1 MRIMMKNLILLVVF
15 SGIVACASQ
24 SYVRQTQKEPE
35 ILTVR
40 SDGTMVFNQRTL
52 NKEDVVIYPDGFG
65 GERAAIKVYVPLKPD
80 FYRNTI
86 RVQREGTDT
95 AVIQN

>member
-1 MRIMMKNLILLVVF
+1 MKSLILLIAL
-15 SGIVACASQ
+15 SGMAACAPQ
-24 SYVRQTQKEPE
+24 SSVMQTQKEPE

-52 NKEDVVIYPDGFG
+52 NEEDVVIYPDGFG

-95 AVIQN
+95 AVIPN

>member
-1 MRIMMKNLILLVVF
+1 MKNLILL
-15 SGIVACASQ
+15 IVLGSIAACASQ
-24 SYVRQTQKEPE
+24 APVKQTQKEPE
-35 ILTVR
+35 ILTIQ

>member
-1 MRIMMKNLILLVVF
+1 MMKNLILL
-15 SGIVACASQ
+15 IVLGSIAACTSLAP
-24 SYVRQTQKEPE
+24 VKQTQKEPE

-52 NKEDVVIYPDGFG
+52 NEEDVVIYPDGFG

-80 FYRNTI
+80 FYRDTI
-86 RVQREGTDT
+86 RVQREDADT
-95 AVIQN
+95 AVIPD